1 MSLMDA
7 DMDDD
12 EYEREMNTEDPHVGA
27 APGSEPADEAGSP
40 VAPETGLEPLYTA
53 ADIVDAIH
61 AGEVPFL
68 EAPLGWL
75 EWLRWRSGPGRR
87 DRSTRNISR
96 LESQIWQQVM
106 RELFGA
112 DWRLSLRALGPYNFS
127 GGNAAAGVA
136 APAPSRPIG
145 PTTMAAL
152 GDRHPD
158 AASDGGRTEALS
170 EGSWADLADHDLQ
183 DFLRA
188 PLLPQQSL
196 QDFERKVLRAQATLL
211 LRQQEVDAAVVE
223 ASLAGA
229 RILDAARQDSRGA
242 VLHLEERLSAEL
254 DGNNNDGVID
264 ILVNML
270 QAARLA
276 DGSPGLGLRELVA
289 PLSRGQAT
297 TLPAR
302 RLFASERTLE
312 GEPRADGRSAP
323 QVLRT
328 SSPPGLRNP
337 SRAPASE
344 DGSSDSPEHPSMAG
358 ALDKLASILERQT
371 TKQGEKHS
379 TITVKPTIS
388 WPTLGDGDVDVDNF
402 IE

>member
-1 MSLMDA
+1 MSLVDA

-27 APGSEPADEAGSP
+27 VPGSVPAEEAEPP
-40 VAPETGLEPLYTA
+40 VAPETRVEPLYTA

-68 EAPLGWL
+68 DAPLGWL

-106 RELFGA
+106 GELFGA
-112 DWRLSLRALGPYNFS
+112 DWRLSLRAFGPYSFS

-196 QDFERKVLRAQATLL
+196 QDF
-211 LRQQEVDAAVVE
+211 
-223 ASLAGA
+223 
-229 RILDAARQDSRGA
+229 
-242 VLHLEERLSAEL
+242 
-254 DGNNNDGVID
+254 
-264 ILVNML
+264 
-270 QAARLA
+270 
-276 DGSPGLGLRELVA
+276 
-289 PLSRGQAT
+289 
-297 TLPAR
+297 
-302 RLFASERTLE
+302 
-312 GEPRADGRSAP
+312 
-323 QVLRT
+323 
-328 SSPPGLRNP
+328 
-337 SRAPASE
+337 
-344 DGSSDSPEHPSMAG
+344 
-358 ALDKLASILERQT
+358 
-371 TKQGEKHS
+371 
-379 TITVKPTIS
+379 
-388 WPTLGDGDVDVDNF
+388 
-402 IE
+402 